1 MTGYILQE
9 VEKVPNKTMRMK
21 MDINN
26 FFRLIE
32 EVISNS
38 RSKIARENGFGIA
51 VGMEMLSSY
60 LRQIAERAIELNDDV
75 LLDLLVDLHVLKE
88 VKEDG

>member
-1 MTGYILQE
+1 MSY
-9 VEKVPNKTMRMK
+9 KTMRMK

-26 FFRLIE
+26 WFRHVE

-51 VGMEMLSSY
+51 VGMDLLSSY

-75 LLDLLVDLHVLKE
+75 LIDLLLDLHVLKE
-88 VKEDG
+88 EKEDGK

>member
-1 MTGYILQE
+1 MAKKIQ
-9 VEKVPNKTMRMK
+9 RMK

-26 FFRLIE
+26 WFRLVE

-38 RSKIARENGFGIA
+38 RSKNARENGFGIA
-51 VGMEMLSSY
+51 IGMELLTSY

-75 LLDLLVDLHVLKE
+75 LIDLLLDLHVLKE
-88 VKEDG
+88 EKEDGK

>member
-1 MTGYILQE
+1 MA
-9 VEKVPNKTMRMK
+9 NKTMRMK

-26 FFRLIE
+26 WFRHVE

-51 VGMEMLSSY
+51 VGMDLLSSY

-75 LLDLLVDLHVLKE
+75 LIDLLLDLHVLKE
-88 VKEDG
+88 EKEDGK

>member
-1 MTGYILQE
+1 MTEYILQE
-9 VEKVPNKTMRMK
+9 VEKVANKTMRMK

-26 FFRLIE
+26 FFRLVD
-32 EVISNS
+32 EVMSNS

-88 VKEDG
+88 EKEDA

>member
-1 MTGYILQE
+1 MA
-9 VEKVPNKTMRMK
+9 NKTMRMK

-26 FFRLIE
+26 WFLHVE

-51 VGMEMLSSY
+51 VGMDLLSSY

-75 LLDLLVDLHVLKE
+75 LIDLLLDLHVLKE
-88 VKEDG
+88 EKEDGK

>member
-1 MTGYILQE
+1 MA
-9 VEKVPNKTMRMK
+9 NKTMRMK
-21 MDINN
+21 MGINN
-26 FFRLIE
+26 WFRHVE

-51 VGMEMLSSY
+51 VGMDLLSSY

-75 LLDLLVDLHVLKE
+75 LIDLLLDLHVLKE
-88 VKEDG
+88 EKEDG

>member
-1 MTGYILQE
+1 MAKKIQ
-9 VEKVPNKTMRMK
+9 RMK

-26 FFRLIE
+26 WFRLVE

-51 VGMEMLSSY
+51 IGMELLTSY

-75 LLDLLVDLHVLKE
+75 LIDLLLDLHVLKE
-88 VKEDG
+88 EKEDGK

>member
-1 MTGYILQE
+1 MAKKIQ
-9 VEKVPNKTMRMK
+9 RIK

-26 FFRLIE
+26 WFRLVD

-51 VGMEMLSSY
+51 IGMELLTSY

-75 LLDLLVDLHVLKE
+75 LIDLLLDLHVLKE
-88 VKEDG
+88 EKEDGK

>member
-1 MTGYILQE
+1 MAKL
-9 VEKVPNKTMRMK
+9 KRMK

-26 FFRLIE
+26 WFRLVN

-38 RSKIARENGFGIA
+38 RSKIARENGFGISI
-51 VGMEMLSSY
+51 GMELLTSY

-75 LLDLLVDLHVLKE
+75 LIDLLLDLHVLKE
-88 VKEDG
+88 GKEDGK

>member
-1 MTGYILQE
+1 MA
-9 VEKVPNKTMRMK
+9 NKIHRMK

-26 FFRLIE
+26 WFRLVE

-51 VGMEMLSSY
+51 IGMELLTSY

-75 LLDLLVDLHVLKE
+75 LIDLLIDLHVLKE
-88 VKEDG
+88 EKEDGK

>member
-1 MTGYILQE
+1 MAKI
-9 VEKVPNKTMRMK
+9 KRMK

-26 FFRLIE
+26 WFRMVE

-51 VGMEMLSSY
+51 IGMELLSSY

-75 LLDLLVDLHVLKE
+75 LIDLLLDLHVLKE
-88 VKEDG
+88 EKEDGK

>member
-9 VEKVPNKTMRMK
+9 VEKMANKTMRMK

>member
-1 MTGYILQE
+1 MAKKI
-9 VEKVPNKTMRMK
+9 NRMK

-26 FFRLIE
+26 FFRLVE

-51 VGMEMLSSY
+51 IGMELLTSY

-75 LLDLLVDLHVLKE
+75 LIDLLIDLHVLKE
-88 VKEDG
+88 EKEDGK

>member
-1 MTGYILQE
+1 MA
-9 VEKVPNKTMRMK
+9 KTKRMK

-26 FFRLIE
+26 WFRMVD

-51 VGMEMLSSY
+51 IGMELLSSY

-75 LLDLLVDLHVLKE
+75 LIDLLLDLHVLKE
-88 VKEDG
+88 EKEDGK

>member
-1 MTGYILQE
+1 MA
-9 VEKVPNKTMRMK
+9 NKTMRMK

-26 FFRLIE
+26 WFRHVE

-51 VGMEMLSSY
+51 VGMDLLSSY
-60 LRQIAERAIELNDDV
+60 LRQIAERALELNDDV
-75 LLDLLVDLHVLKE
+75 LIDLLLDLHVLKE
-88 VKEDG
+88 EKEDGK

>member
-1 MTGYILQE
+1 M
-9 VEKVPNKTMRMK
+9 KTKRVK

-26 FFRLIE
+26 WFRLVE

-51 VGMEMLSSY
+51 IGMELLTSY

-75 LLDLLVDLHVLKE
+75 LIDLLIDLHVLKE
-88 VKEDG
+88 EKEDG

>member
-1 MTGYILQE
+1 MA
-9 VEKVPNKTMRMK
+9 NKTMRMK

-26 FFRLIE
+26 FFRLID
-32 EVISNS
+32 EVMSNS
-38 RSKIARENGFGIA
+38 RSKIAKENGFGIA

-75 LLDLLVDLHVLKE
+75 LLDILVDLHVLKE

>member
-1 MTGYILQE
+1 MA
-9 VEKVPNKTMRMK
+9 NKIRRMR

-26 FFRLIE
+26 WFRLVD
-32 EVISNS
+32 EVMSNS

-51 VGMEMLSSY
+51 IGMELLSSY

-75 LLDLLVDLHVLKE
+75 LIDLLIDLHVLKE
-88 VKEDG
+88 DNEDGK

>member
-1 MTGYILQE
+1 MASKIHRT
-9 VEKVPNKTMRMK
+9 K

-26 FFRLIE
+26 WFRLVD

-38 RSKIARENGFGIA
+38 RSKIAKENGFGIA
-51 VGMEMLSSY
+51 IGMEILISY

-75 LLDLLVDLHVLKE
+75 LIDLLLDLHVLKE
-88 VKEDG
+88 EEKDGK

>member
-1 MTGYILQE
+1 MA
-9 VEKVPNKTMRMK
+9 KTKRMK

-26 FFRLIE
+26 WFRMVE

-51 VGMEMLSSY
+51 IGMELLTSY

-75 LLDLLVDLHVLKE
+75 LIDLLLDLHVLKE
-88 VKEDG
+88 GKEDGK

>member
-1 MTGYILQE
+1 MEHKRQ
-9 VEKVPNKTMRMK
+9 MRMR

-26 FFRLIE
+26 FFRLID

-38 RSKIARENGFGIA
+38 RSKIARVNGFGIA
-51 VGMEMLSSY
+51 VGMELLANY

-75 LLDLLVDLHVLKE
+75 LIDLLLDLHVLKE
-88 VKEDG
+88 DKEDGKID

>member
-1 MTGYILQE
+1 MA
-9 VEKVPNKTMRMK
+9 NKTLRMK

-51 VGMEMLSSY
+51 IGMDLLSSY

-75 LLDLLVDLHVLKE
+75 LLDLLIDLHVLKE
-88 VKEDG
+88 DKEDG

>member
-1 MTGYILQE
+1 MA
-9 VEKVPNKTMRMK
+9 NKTMRMK
-21 MDINN
+21 LNINHLYE
-26 FFRLIE
+26 LIE

-51 VGMEMLSSY
+51 VGLDTLSFY

-75 LLDLLVDLHVLKE
+75 LIDLLLDLHVLKE
-88 VKEDG
+88 EKEDG

>member
-1 MTGYILQE
+1 MA
-9 VEKVPNKTMRMK
+9 KTKRMK

-26 FFRLIE
+26 WFRMVD
-32 EVISNS
+32 EVMSNS

-51 VGMEMLSSY
+51 IGMELLSSY

-75 LLDLLVDLHVLKE
+75 LIDLLLDLHVLKE
-88 VKEDG
+88 EKEDGK

>member
-1 MTGYILQE
+1 MA
-9 VEKVPNKTMRMK
+9 NKTMRMK

-26 FFRLIE
+26 FFRLID
-32 EVISNS
+32 EVMSNS

-88 VKEDG
+88 EKEDGK

>member
-1 MTGYILQE
+1 MA
-9 VEKVPNKTMRMK
+9 NKPMRMK

-26 FFRLIE
+26 FFRLID

-51 VGMEMLSSY
+51 VGIELLSAY
-60 LRQIAERAIELNDDV
+60 LRLIAERAIELNDET
-75 LLDLLVDLHVLKE
+75 LLELLVDLHVLKE
-88 VKEDG
+88 EKEDGI

>member
-1 MTGYILQE
+1 MA
-9 VEKVPNKTMRMK
+9 NKTMRMK

-26 FFRLIE
+26 FFRLIK

>member
-1 MTGYILQE
+1 MAKKIQ
-9 VEKVPNKTMRMK
+9 RMK

-26 FFRLIE
+26 FFRLID

-51 VGMEMLSSY
+51 DGMDLLSSY

-75 LLDLLVDLHVLKE
+75 LIDLLLDLHVLKE
-88 VKEDG
+88 EKEDGK